1 MNTQTDETTIDA
13 LVEGRIL
20 RGSPENYRASIQY
33 KGLSY
38 RRDRNVASMT
48 YEIKRARAVF
58 DPNLADGN
66 GGWRCPVG
74 TRRGGT
80 ITNRFGRGCGWG
92 AARRLANA
100 ISDTGERLETALD
113 RGRERRVN
121 RRNTRMA
128 RRLGKP
134 AERIA
139 SRASRGVD
147 AVTERDRRITPRT
160 RRGEGRPEALDRT
173 ADEVLEGSFLRNR
186 RARRAAREAQQGQQ
200 ASRPRTQRQRRG
212 SNAPE
217 RMDEAANEVLEGSFL
232 ANRRRRREAARRRR
246 EQAQVQRT
254 TPSGGNRRPSG
265 PTTPAGTTQRPT
277 RRRGPRVDVGEAGS
291 DRRQSADYMLAME
304 LNGIIEYWPGRLGNK
319 PVTKENIRAYVAER
333 EQREGAAP
341 GYINTLRARER
352 DWLILTGPNPH
363 TKVNDLSPQVRKRIN
378 EGISRGEGRDRRP
391 SRPRTPNNPTPT
403 PTPEAP
409 ETPKKPKPETPE
421 PEAPAGP
428 RTSNR
433 RVVRLEDTSDD
444 IAERRALRKEVEN
457 QIRANKKSI
466 EMRRRV
472 AREGGNIE
480 QLQREQNIL
489 RRRHDQLVKIA
500 ENKDNNVVERYRQH
514 EIARHIQDQI
524 MEIDGDI
531 AKVKERRSAAAEA
544 ANAPEAPSAPS
555 TPRTPDTGRRVE
567 TYGLSKEQRRKIDE
581 FVESDK
587 RSWANQRSE
596 IERLSRGNEDPT
608 PLIGRRRVEAQRLL
622 EDYLAFRVNE
632 NADPSDR
639 YLASQSLDALREHKD
654 ALDAMVSINIPDE
667 TPSAPTTP
675 QTPEPTID
683 LLVPDEAKQKELRQ
697 KFKERKDAIL
707 EKRKKVI
714 GKYMSTRYG
723 SGKAPWK
730 DRTKNPDITALSG
743 LLDDANGS
751 DIQKRNAARTE
762 LEAWAK
768 SIYQLP
774 EFEGKDGMKFQTAV
788 GVTVN
793 MDSIS
798 VSGTIQAYNQSTQR
812 WTNIGDISRTLYIRQ
827 RITGGANNPDF
838 KPYVSNGLLKIR
850 SAGYKN
856 SGFASIYNPHAF
868 TWLKASGFEY
878 ASVGTMWDGK
888 FVWGKMGYRESS
900 AKSRNLAL
908 RLEAEVKK
916 IREGGTSSII
926 NKRDAEIIAA
936 LIDEARRKNFDVRAP
951 QHAEYLMAMSNRDQ
965 ARVKGW
971 FTRNAPFDGGKFYF
985 DEIVDD
991 PRS

>member
-58 DPNLADGN
+58 DPTLADGN

-100 ISDTGERLETALD
+100 ISDTGERLENALD

-147 AVTERDRRITPRT
+147 AITERDRRITPRT

-173 ADEVLEGSFLRNR
+173 ADEVLQGSFLRNR

-212 SNAPE
+212 SGTPE
-217 RMDEAANEVLEGSFL
+217 RMDEAANEVLQGNFL

-254 TPSGGNRRPSG
+254 TPSGGNRRPAG

-277 RRRGPRVDVGEAGS
+277 RRRGPRVDVGEPGS
-291 DRRQSADYMLAME
+291 DRRQSADYMLAVE
-304 LNGIIEYWPGRLGNK
+304 RNTVNDYWPGLLGNK
-319 PVTKENIRAYVAER
+319 PPTEKNIRAYVAER

-352 DWLILTGPNPH
+352 DWVILNGRNPH

-378 EGISRGEGRDRRP
+378 EGISRGEGRDRVP
-391 SRPRTPNNPTPT
+391 SRPQTPNNPTPR
-403 PTPEAP
+403 PT
-409 ETPKKPKPETPE
+409 
-421 PEAPAGP
+421 
-428 RTSNR
+428 
-433 RVVRLEDTSDD
+433 
-444 IAERRALRKEVEN
+444 
-457 QIRANKKSI
+457 
-466 EMRRRV
+466 
-472 AREGGNIE
+472 
-480 QLQREQNIL
+480 
-489 RRRHDQLVKIA
+489 
-500 ENKDNNVVERYRQH
+500 
-514 EIARHIQDQI
+514 
-524 MEIDGDI
+524 
-531 AKVKERRSAAAEA
+531 
-544 ANAPEAPSAPS
+544 PEAPSAPP

-622 EDYLAFRVNE
+622 EDYLAFRASD

-639 YLASQSLDALREHKD
+639 YLASQSLDALREHKE

-667 TPSAPTTP
+667 TPNAPTVP
-675 QTPEPTID
+675 QTPEQTID

-697 KFKERKDAIL
+697 KFKDKKDAIL

-730 DRTKNPDITALSG
+730 DRTKNPDITALSS

-751 DIQKRNAARTE
+751 DVQKKTAARAK
-762 LEAWAK
+762 LDAWAK
-768 SIYQLP
+768 SIYELP
-774 EFEGKDGMKFQTAV
+774 EFEGKDGMKFRTIV
-788 GVTVN
+788 GTSIVR
-793 MDSIS
+793 DSIG
-798 VSGTIQAYNQSTQR
+798 VSGRIEAYSESTQR
-812 WTNIGDISRTLYIRQ
+812 WRTIGEISRKLYIRS
-827 RITGGANNPDF
+827 RRPDGSDNPDF
-838 KPYVSNGLLKIR
+838 KPFVSNDLLKIR

-878 ASVGTMWDGK
+878 ASVGTAWDGK

-900 AKSRNLAL
+900 AKSQNLAR

-916 IREGGTSSII
+916 IREGGRSSVI

-951 QHAEYLMAMSNRDQ
+951 QHAEYLMAMSNRDN
-965 ARVKGW
+965 ARVKSW
-971 FTRNAPFDGGKFYF
+971 FTQNAPFDSGKFYF

>member
-58 DPNLADGN
+58 DPSLADGN

-100 ISDTGERLETALD
+100 ISDTGERLENALD

-147 AVTERDRRITPRT
+147 AITERDRRITPRT

-173 ADEVLEGSFLRNR
+173 ADEVLQGSFLRNR

-212 SNAPE
+212 SGTPE
-217 RMDEAANEVLEGSFL
+217 RMDEAANEVLQGNFL

-254 TPSGGNRRPSG
+254 TPSGGNRRPAG

-277 RRRGPRVDVGEAGS
+277 RRRGPRVDVGEPGS

-304 LNGIIEYWPGRLGNK
+304 MNTINDYWPGRLGNK
-319 PVTKENIRAYVAER
+319 PVTPENIRAYVAER

-352 DWLILTGPNPH
+352 DFLILNGRNPH

-378 EGISRGEGRDRRP
+378 EGISRGEGRDRVP
-391 SRPRTPNNPTPT
+391 SRPQTPNNPTPR

-409 ETPKKPKPETPE
+409 EAPKKPKPEAPE

-433 RVVRLEDTSDD
+433 RVIGVEDVTDD
-444 IAERRALRKEVEN
+444 VAERRRLLNEVAAETRELNRNYERLRKPFVARDDDEGLKRLEGVLEREHDRLGKIADDKSKPVEDRY
-457 QIRANKKSI
+457 RARQK
-466 EMRRRV
+466 MRTLQDQKMKMRE
-472 AREGGNIE
+472 AREGI
-480 QLQREQNIL
+480 I
-489 RRRHDQLVKIA
+489 
-500 ENKDNNVVERYRQH
+500 
-514 EIARHIQDQI
+514 
-524 MEIDGDI
+524 
-531 AKVKERRSAAAEA
+531 ERRSAATEA
-544 ANAPEAPSAPS
+544 ANAPEAPSAPP

-622 EDYLAFRVNE
+622 EDYLAFRASD

-639 YLASQSLDALREHKD
+639 YLASQSLDALREHKE

-667 TPSAPTTP
+667 TPSAP
-675 QTPEPTID
+675 TPEPTID

-730 DRTKNPDITALSG
+730 DRTKNPDITALSS

-751 DIQKRNAARTE
+751 DVQKKTAARAE
-762 LEAWAK
+762 LDAWAK

-774 EFEGKDGMKFQTAV
+774 EFEGKDGMKFRTIV
-788 GVTVN
+788 GT
-793 MDSIS
+793 SIVMNS
-798 VSGTIQAYNQSTQR
+798 IGVSGRIEAYNQSTQQ
-812 WTNIGDISRTLYIRQ
+812 WTTIGEISRTLHIRS
-827 RITGGANNPDF
+827 RRPDGSDSPDF

-878 ASVGTMWDGK
+878 ASVGTAWDGK

-916 IREGGTSSII
+916 IREGGRSSII

-965 ARVKGW
+965 AKVKGW
-971 FTRNAPFDGGKFYF
+971 FTRNAPFDSGKFYF